1 MAKINVDY
9 SSIEAAAVS
18 IERYCAEHRR
28 RNHNMEEEL
37 LRLGEQWRGKDYQQ
51 VLLQWQQLDA
61 PTSESGQ
68 LLRELEA
75 QARLLRWAAER
86 YESVQNTAISR
97 AKRLSQR

>member
-9 SSIEAAAVS
+9 KAIEAAAAS

-28 RNHNMEEEL
+28 HNQNMEEEL
-37 LRLGEQWRGKDYQQ
+37 LRLGTQWRGADYQQ
-51 VLLQWQQLDA
+51 ILLQWQQLEA

-68 LLRELEA
+68 LLRELEE
-75 QARLLRWAAER
+75 QARRLRWAAER

-97 AKRLSQR
+97 AKRLR